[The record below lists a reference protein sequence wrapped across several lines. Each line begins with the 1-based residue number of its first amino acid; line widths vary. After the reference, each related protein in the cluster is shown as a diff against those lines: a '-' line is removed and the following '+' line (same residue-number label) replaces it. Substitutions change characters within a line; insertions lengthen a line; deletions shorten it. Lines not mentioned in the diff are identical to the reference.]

1 MLSQAQKWR
10 EAHPSLFVVDE
21 ALKQAGPFPSL
32 SASDYLVFL
41 ESKGVDPEIVRFVK
55 DMQRE
60 LIWVYDNWK
69 RADLQAK
76 PADLLNDL
84 LASFN
89 STIPEY
95 SALCNMVRDYR
106 KSHNIDPDPAEN
118 LPEWAR
124 QAMETQVPIEVM

>member
-1 MLSQAQKWR
+1 MSQAQKWR
-10 EAHPSLFVVDE
+10 EAHPSLFVCDE
-21 ALKQAGPFPSL
+21 GLKQAGPFPSL

-41 ESKGVDPEIVRFVK
+41 ESKGTDPEVVRFVR

-60 LIWVYDNWK
+60 LVWVYDNWK

-76 PADLLNDL
+76 PAELLDNL

-89 STIPEY
+89 STMPEY
-95 SALCNMVRDYR
+95 TALCNMVRDYR
-106 KSHNIDPDPAEN
+106 KSHNIDPDPSEN

-124 QAMETQVPIEVM
+124 HAMETQVPHVDMM

>member
-1 MLSQAQKWR
+1 
-10 EAHPSLFVVDE
+10 
-21 ALKQAGPFPSL
+21 PFPSL

-41 ESKGVDPEIVRFVK
+41 ESKGVDPEIVRFVR

-69 RADLQAK
+69 RADLQAR
-76 PADLLNDL
+76 PAELLNNL

-89 STIPEY
+89 STNPEY
-95 SALCNMVRDYR
+95 SALCTMVRDYR
-106 KSHNIDPDPAEN
+106 KSHNIDPDPDEN

-124 QAMETQVPIEVM
+124 HAMENQVTIVEGM